1 MSDSETTTTVS
12 TTAPPPE
19 DDSSTT
25 DTKKQARNA
34 ISFSIWPLTQR
45 TRDAVITRLIETLST
60 TSLLSKRYGT
70 VPHEES
76 FEVSRRIEE
85 EAFSVAATLASS
97 EDDGLE
103 VVQLY
108 SKEISKRMLE
118 TVKARAGP
126 NANGGKRATETVSA
140 DMTPTSAVSEEV
152 LSSVE
157 TETAPPN

>member
-19 DDSSTT
+19 DDSSAT
-25 DTKKQARNA
+25 DTKKQARNV

-76 FEVSRRIEE
+76 LEVSRRIEE
-85 EAFSVAATLASS
+85 EAFSVATALASS

-126 NANGGKRATETVSA
+126 NANSGKSATETVSA
-140 DMTPTSAVSEEV
+140 DMTPTSAVSEEFS
-152 LSSVE
+152 SSVE
-157 TETAPPN
+157 TEAA

>member
-19 DDSSTT
+19 DDSSAT

-45 TRDAVITRLIETLST
+45 TRDSVITRLIETLST
-60 TSLLSKRYGT
+60 TSVLSKRYGT
-70 VPHEES
+70 VPHDEAS
-76 FEVSRRIEE
+76 EVSRRIEE
-85 EAFSVAATLASS
+85 EAFSVATSSASS

-118 TVKARAGP
+118 TVKARSESS
-126 NANGGKRATETVSA
+126 ANGDNSAAKTVSA
-140 DMTPTSAVSEEV
+140 DVTPTSAASEEV

-157 TETAPPN
+157 TEASWSN